1 MLWRM
6 SFHQIQI
13 LNTLSLFIWH
23 SNLGVGREGIILMA
37 ERYGTTAVVLPVAR
51 KKQGCISPE
60 SQIHISC
67 DAPEISALSKLSL
80 FINSLSVA
88 VLLLSYLNGEAQGGK
103 APTQRIGCPSK
114 IVEANKSMIQYFNR
128 TRFDSCIFSE

>member
-1 MLWRM
+1 M

-23 SNLGVGREGIILMA
+23 SNLGVGIERIILMA

-51 KKQGCISPE
+51 KKQGCISPKG
-60 SQIHISC
+60 QIHIFC
-67 DAPEISALSKLSL
+67 VAPEISALSKPSP
-80 FINSLSVA
+80 FTNSLSVA

-103 APTQRIGCPSK
+103 APTQRIGSLSNT
-114 IVEANKSMIQYFNR
+114 ERR
-128 TRFDSCIFSE
+128 TKLVICWVAYQTRRLHEIRY

>member
-23 SNLGVGREGIILMA
+23 SNLGVGRERIILMA

-51 KKQGCISPE
+51 KKQVCISPE

-114 IVEANKSMIQYFNR
+114 IVEANKSMIQYFTN
-128 TRFDSCIFSE
+128 TKLVS